1 MFIRPILLV
10 AEDFPTATPSINPTP
25 QISQADGLLDKLIDA
40 ATIPTE
46 DLEIPAALNKLW
58 KISMEGGMY
67 KTVSFIG
74 IIIAVFAVGFWCVK
88 LYKTLEEGGLRPLA
102 SEMVL
107 PVILVVMLSN
117 SGKNMRE
124 MTLGTRDAMN
134 SFNATLNRVIDA
146 DMSLRS
152 AVGVLGKADAIM
164 TLVDNVSGSCQAIT
178 EFNKYHDC
186 MTTKG
191 DFVKLATKGLDG
203 SWPNVNTN
211 SSYGAQW
218 QKEIDQWKD
227 YTTNYTKN
235 RFDVKDLNKLREGSL
250 TSALA
255 DIRNIHTFQD
265 TAELRGIILS
275 MRGAFLY
282 IIEVMMLVTALV
294 GPIFLALS
302 LFPVGFKPLITWGT
316 SFLTLGFCK
325 ICFSLISGL
334 SSLAMV
340 LAGPNNV
347 DMLVT
352 SVVLGLLAPVLAIS
366 VASGSGLATLSSVAQ
381 SAQGFGFNSGVGFYN
396 LGGGKGSPS
405 SPDSHMNTENK

>member
-74 IIIAVFAVGFWCVK
+74 MIIAVFAVGFWCVK

-102 SEMVL
+102 NEMVL

-275 MRGAFLY
+275 MRGSFLY

-352 SVVLGLLAPVLAIS
+352 AIVLGLLSPVLAFSI
-366 VASGSGLATLSSVAQ
+366 ASGSGFQALSTISY
-381 SAQGFGFNSGVGFYN
+381 SAQPFKIGTGITPYSPETHNNGSSKNRGDSGIG
-396 LGGGKGSPS
+396 
-405 SPDSHMNTENK
+405 